1 MLKKLEQDMMQA
13 LKSKEK
19 EKAGALRL
27 IISKCKNKA
36 IELRK
41 ELSDQEI
48 IKVLQTVAK
57 QHKESIKLYKEG
69 NRNDLVEAEVREL
82 GFVEV
87 YLPIMMSDKDLRSLV
102 SSVVAEVGATSM
114 EDFGKVMPN
123 VMKQGA
129 GKIDGNTAQSI
140 VKELLS

>member
-1 MLKKLEQDMMQA
+1 
-13 LKSKEK
+13 
-19 EKAGALRL
+19 
-27 IISKCKNKA
+27 
-36 IELRK
+36 
-41 ELSDQEI
+41 
-48 IKVLQTVAK
+48 
-57 QHKESIKLYKEG
+57 
-69 NRNDLVEAEVREL
+69 
-82 GFVEV
+82 
-87 YLPIMMSDKDLRSLV
+87 MMSEEDLRSLV